1 MVSLKK
7 VPFSVALI
15 FSLSISVSAAQAET
29 MDIPLPTEDPAIQ
42 NVVGSVKGGVDIQD
56 LMVKIREGV
65 MAEQVKRTPLLPT
78 FRNAIGGP
86 IRAAVMQETSTR
98 VMQETSTRTINA
110 QMNAMMDLGPG
121 GVPVILA
128 PKFEFEK

>member
-1 MVSLKK
+1 MFLSLK
-7 VPFSVALI
+7 PSVSFALI
-15 FSLSISVSAAQAET
+15 FFLLTFVSAVQAEP

-42 NVVGSVKGGVDIQD
+42 NVVGSVKAGPEIQD
-56 LMVKIREGV
+56 LMKTIRASA
-65 MAEQVKRTPLLPT
+65 MAAQVKTTPLLPV

-110 QMNAMMDLGPG
+110 QMDAMMDLGPG
-121 GVPVILA
+121 GVPVLLA
-128 PKFEFEK
+128 PKFEFE